1 MNNTEIEKML
11 SQKMSENSFAKLT
24 ALNNDAVI
32 EFVAKYAELCSPDS
46 IYVCDDSADDRAYI
60 RNKSIENNEEIKLAT
75 EGHTIHFDGPKD
87 QARDKANTKYLVKEG
102 VNLGEKLNTKDYQE
116 GYDEVHEFF
125 ENSMNGKE
133 MYVRFFCLGP
143 VNSDFSLSCV
153 QITDSAY
160 VAHSEDLLYR
170 TGYEQFKKVGNTKN
184 FFRFVHT
191 AGELENNVSKNVDKR
206 RVFIDLEDNIVYS
219 TNTQYAGNTVGLK
232 KLAMRLAINKCK
244 DEDWLTEH
252 MFVMG
257 VNGPEG
263 RKTYFAGAFPSACGK
278 TSTAMLPGETIIGDD
293 IAYIR
298 PRNGHAQAVNVEN
311 GIFGIIRDVNQ
322 KDDPIIWDVLN
333 SEGEVIFS
341 NILKDENGKVYWLGM
356 GTETAD
362 KGVNYAGEWEKGK
375 KDANGNEVSLAHKN
389 ARYTV
394 ELDRLDNS
402 DENTQNPEG
411 VTIGGFIY
419 GGRDSDTSVPVA
431 ESFNF
436 AHGVLMYGATLESE
450 TTAATLG
457 AEGVRTFNLMSI
469 LDFLAYPLNDYIQ
482 HNLDFGSGLTNP
494 PRVFGVN
501 YFLKSKDGK
510 YLNGM
515 LDKGVWVK
523 WMELRVN
530 GDAETITT
538 PIGNIPLYEDL
549 QKIFSQVL
557 NKEYTKD
564 QYIEQFTIR
573 VPELIAK
580 INRIRKV
587 YENESGSAIEQLF
600 AEFDAQE
607 KRLKELQSEK
617 GDHVSPFDI

>member
-1 MNNTEIEKML
+1 LNNIEIEKML
-11 SQKMSENSFAKLT
+11 IQKMSENSLAKLT
-24 ALNNDAVI
+24 ALNNDAVM
-32 EFVAKYAELCSPDS
+32 EFVAKYAELCSPES

-102 VNLGEKLNTKDYQE
+102 INLGEKLNTKDYQE
-116 GYDEVHEFF
+116 GYNEVHEFF
-125 ENSMNGKE
+125 KDSMKGKE

-143 VNSDFSLSCV
+143 VSSDFSLSCV

-170 TGYEQFKKVGNTKN
+170 TGYEQFNNVGNTRN

-257 VNGPEG
+257 VKGPEG

-375 KDANGNEVSLAHKN
+375 TDANGNEVSLAHKN

-431 ESFNF
+431 ESFSF

-482 HNLDFGSGLTNP
+482 HNLDFGSGLANP
-494 PRVFGVN
+494 PSVFGVN

-530 GDAETITT
+530 GEAEVITT

-573 VPELIAK
+573 IPELIAK

-587 YENESGSAIEQLF
+587 YESESGSAIEQLF

-617 GDHVSPFDI
+617 GDHISPFDI

>member
-1 MNNTEIEKML
+1 
-11 SQKMSENSFAKLT
+11 
-24 ALNNDAVI
+24 
-32 EFVAKYAELCSPDS
+32 
-46 IYVCDDSADDRAYI
+46 
-60 RNKSIENNEEIKLAT
+60 
-75 EGHTIHFDGPKD
+75 
-87 QARDKANTKYLVKEG
+87 
-102 VNLGEKLNTKDYQE
+102 
-116 GYDEVHEFF
+116 
-125 ENSMNGKE
+125 
-133 MYVRFFCLGP
+133 
-143 VNSDFSLSCV
+143 
-153 QITDSAY
+153 
-160 VAHSEDLLYR
+160 
-170 TGYEQFKKVGNTKN
+170 
-184 FFRFVHT
+184 
-191 AGELENNVSKNVDKR
+191 
-206 RVFIDLEDNIVYS
+206 
-219 TNTQYAGNTVGLK
+219 
-232 KLAMRLAINKCK
+232 MRLAINKCK

-298 PRNGHAQAVNVEN
+298 PRNGRAQAVNVEN

-322 KDDPIIWDVLN
+322 EDDPIIWDVLN
-333 SEGEVIFS
+333 SPGEAIFS

-362 KGVNYAGEWEKGK
+362 KGINYTGKWEKGK
-375 KDANGNEVSLAHKN
+375 KDANGNDVSLAHKN

-402 DENTQNPEG
+402 DEDTQNPEG
-411 VTIGGFIY
+411 IPVGGFIY

-469 LDFLAYPLNDYIQ
+469 LDFLAYPLNNYIQ
-482 HNLDFGSGLTNP
+482 HNLDFGAGIDNP
-494 PRVFGVN
+494 PSVFGVN
-501 YFLKSKDGK
+501 YFLKSKEGK

-530 GDAETITT
+530 GEVEAITT

-549 QKIFSQVL
+549 KKLFCQVL
-557 NKEYTKD
+557 NREFTKE
-564 QYIEQFTIR
+564 QYVEQFTIR
-573 VPELIAK
+573 IPELIAK
-580 INRIRKV
+580 IDRIRKI
-587 YENESGSAIEQLF
+587 YENESGKAIDQLF

-617 GDHVSPFDI
+617 GDYVSPYEL

>member
-1 MNNTEIEKML
+1 LNIIE
-11 SQKMSENSFAKLT
+11 QKMTENSLDKIKS
-24 ALNNDAVI
+24 LNNDAVI
-32 EFVAKYAELCSPDS
+32 DFVTKYAELCNPDT
-46 IYVCDDSADDRAYI
+46 IYVCDDSDEDRSYI
-60 RNKSIENNEEIKLAT
+60 RNRSVELGEEITLAT

-87 QARDKANTKYLVKEG
+87 QARDKANTKYLVREG
-102 VNLGEKLNTKDYQE
+102 VDLGEKLNTKDYQE
-116 GYDEVHEFF
+116 GYDEAHEFF
-125 ENSMNGKE
+125 KDSMIGKQ

-143 VNSDFSLSCV
+143 VNSDFSLSCM

-170 TGYEQFKKVGNTKN
+170 SGYEQFKTIGNTSN

-191 AGELENNVSKNVDKR
+191 SGELENNVSKNVDKR
-206 RVFIDLEDNIVYS
+206 RVFIDLDENIVYS

-298 PRNGHAQAVNVEN
+298 PRNGRAQAVNVEN

-322 KDDPIIWDVLN
+322 EDDPIIWDVLN
-333 SEGEVIFS
+333 SPGEAIFS

-362 KGVNYAGEWEKGK
+362 KGINYTGKWEKGK
-375 KDANGNEVSLAHKN
+375 KDANGNDVSLAHKN

-402 DENTQNPEG
+402 DEDTQNPEG
-411 VTIGGFIY
+411 IPVGGFIY

-469 LDFLAYPLNDYIQ
+469 LDFLAYPLNNYIQ
-482 HNLDFGSGLTNP
+482 HNLDFGAGIDNP
-494 PRVFGVN
+494 PSVFGVN
-501 YFLKSKDGK
+501 YFLKSKEGK

-530 GDAETITT
+530 GEVEAITT

-549 QKIFSQVL
+549 KKLFCQVL
-557 NKEYTKD
+557 NREFTKE
-564 QYIEQFTIR
+564 QYVEQFTIR
-573 VPELIAK
+573 IPELIAK
-580 INRIRKV
+580 IDRIRKI
-587 YENESGSAIEQLF
+587 YENESGKAIDQLF

-617 GDHVSPFDI
+617 GDYVSPYEL

>member
-1 MNNTEIEKML
+1 LNTIE
-11 SQKMSENSFAKLT
+11 QKMDEKSLAKLK

-32 EFVAKYAELCSPDS
+32 AFVTKYVELCDPDS
-46 IYVCDDSADDRAYI
+46 VYVCDDSAEDRAYI
-60 RNKSIENNEEIKLAT
+60 RNRSIELGEEIKLAT

-87 QARDKANTKYLVKEG
+87 QARDKANTKYLVREG
-102 VNLGEKLNTKDYQE
+102 VDLGEKLNTKDYQS
-116 GYDEVHEFF
+116 GYDEVHGFF
-125 ENSMNGKE
+125 KDSMKGKQ

-143 VNSDFSLSCV
+143 VNSDFSLSCM

-170 TGYEQFKKVGNTKN
+170 SGYEQFKSIENTKD

-191 AGELENNVSKNVDKR
+191 AGELENNVSKNVDNR
-206 RVFIDLEDNIVYS
+206 RVFIDLDDNIVYS
-219 TNTQYAGNTVGLK
+219 SNTQYAGNTVGLK

-298 PRNGHAQAVNVEN
+298 PRNGCAQAVNVEN
-311 GIFGIIRDVNQ
+311 GIFGIIRDVNK

-333 SEGEVIFS
+333 SSGEVIFS
-341 NILKDENGKVYWLGM
+341 NILKDENDKVYWLGM

-362 KGVNYAGEWEKGK
+362 KGINYAGEWEKGK
-375 KDANGNEVSLAHKN
+375 KDANGNDVSLAHKN

-394 ELDRLDNS
+394 ELDRLDNA
-402 DENTQNPEG
+402 DEKTQDPDG
-411 VTIGGFIY
+411 VPVGGFIY

-431 ESFNF
+431 ESFSF

-482 HNLDFGSGLTNP
+482 HNLDFGAGLDNP
-494 PRVFGVN
+494 PSVFGVN
-501 YFLKSKDGK
+501 YFLKNKEGK

-530 GDAETITT
+530 GEVDVITT
-538 PIGNIPLYEDL
+538 PVGKIPLYEDL
-549 QKIFSQVL
+549 AKIFKDIL
-557 NKEYTKD
+557 DKEYTKE

-573 VPELIAK
+573 IPELIAK

-587 YENESGSAIEQLF
+587 YETESGKAIEQLF
-600 AEFDAQE
+600 TEFGAQE
-607 KRLKELQSEK
+607 ARLKELQSEK
-617 GDHVSPFDI
+617 GDHVSPYDI

>member
-1 MNNTEIEKML
+1 MN
-11 SQKMSENSFAKLT
+11 ENSFAKLKN
-24 ALNNDAVI
+24 LNNDALI
-32 EFVAKYAELCSPDS
+32 DFVTKYVELCNPDTV
-46 IYVCDDSADDRAYI
+46 YVCDDSVEDRTYI
-60 RNKSIENNEEIKLAT
+60 RNRSIELGEEQKLAT

-87 QARDKANTKYLVKEG
+87 QARDKANTRYLVREG
-102 VNLGEKLNTKDYQE
+102 VNLGEKLNTKNYQE
-116 GYDEVHEFF
+116 GYDEVHEYFK
-125 ENSMNGKE
+125 NSMVGKQV
-133 MYVRFFCLGP
+133 YVRFFCLGP
-143 VNSDFSLSCV
+143 VNSEFSLSCV

-170 TGYEQFKKVGNTKN
+170 GGYEQFKKVGNTKK

-206 RVFIDLEDNIVYS
+206 RVFIDLENDIVYS

-244 DEDWLTEH
+244 DEGWLTEH

-257 VNGPEG
+257 VKGPDN

-298 PRNGHAQAVNVEN
+298 ARNGKAYAVNVEN
-311 GIFGIIRDVNQ
+311 GIFGIIRDVNE
-322 KDDPIIWDVLN
+322 KDDPIIWNVLN
-333 SEGEVIFS
+333 SPGEVIFS

-362 KGVNYAGEWEKGK
+362 KGINFAGEWEKGK
-375 KDANGNEVSLAHKN
+375 KDANGNDIPLAHKN

-411 VTIGGFIY
+411 VEIGGFIY

-469 LDFLAYPLNDYIQ
+469 LDFLAYPLNNYIQ
-482 HNLDFGSGLTNP
+482 HNLNFGAGIENP

-530 GDAETITT
+530 DDVDVITT

-549 QKIFSQVL
+549 EKIFSEIL
-557 NKEYTKD
+557 GKTYTKE
-564 QYIEQFTIR
+564 QYVEQFTIR

-587 YENESGSAIEQLF
+587 YENETGEAIKQLF
-600 AEFDAQE
+600 TEFDAQE
-607 KRLKELQSEK
+607 QRLKELQSEK

>member
-1 MNNTEIEKML
+1 MNNIK
-11 SQKMSENSFAKLT
+11 QKMNENSFAKLKN
-24 ALNNDAVI
+24 LNNDALI
-32 EFVAKYAELCSPDS
+32 DFVTKYVELCNPDTV
-46 IYVCDDSADDRAYI
+46 YVCDDSVEDRTYI
-60 RNKSIENNEEIKLAT
+60 RNRSIELGEEQKLAT

-87 QARDKANTKYLVKEG
+87 QARDKANTRYLVREG
-102 VNLGEKLNTKDYQE
+102 VNLGEKLNTKNYQE
-116 GYDEVHEFF
+116 GYDEVHEYFK
-125 ENSMNGKE
+125 NSMVGKQV
-133 MYVRFFCLGP
+133 YVRFFCLGP
-143 VNSDFSLSCV
+143 VNSEFSLSCV

-170 TGYEQFKKVGNTKN
+170 GGYEQFKKVGNTKK

-206 RVFIDLEDNIVYS
+206 RVFIDLENDIVYS

-244 DEDWLTEH
+244 DEGWLTEH

-257 VNGPEG
+257 VKGPDN

-298 PRNGHAQAVNVEN
+298 ARNGKAYAVNVEN
-311 GIFGIIRDVNQ
+311 GIFGIIRDVNE
-322 KDDPIIWDVLN
+322 KDDPIIWNVLN
-333 SEGEVIFS
+333 SPGEVIFS

-362 KGVNYAGEWEKGK
+362 KGINFAGEWEKGK
-375 KDANGNEVSLAHKN
+375 KDANGNDIPLAHKN

-411 VTIGGFIY
+411 VEIGGFIY

-469 LDFLAYPLNDYIQ
+469 LDFLAYPLNNYIQ
-482 HNLDFGSGLTNP
+482 HNLNFGAGIENP

-530 GDAETITT
+530 DDVDVITT

-549 QKIFSQVL
+549 EKIFSEIL
-557 NKEYTKD
+557 GKTYTKE
-564 QYIEQFTIR
+564 QYVEQFTIR

-587 YENESGSAIEQLF
+587 YENETGEAIKQLF
-600 AEFDAQE
+600 TEFDAQE
-607 KRLKELQSEK
+607 QRLKELQSEK